1 MKAIPLTAFPRV
13 VSGRNGV
20 KKLRVN
26 KRVPAVIY
34 GRCRSEPQNLELK
47 QKEIEDLIEHS
58 VSENVLIDL
67 KIEGDTAPS
76 RLALLREV
84 QHHPVTGRVLH
95 VDLHEIGEQ
104 ERVTVMVP
112 VETTGEAVGV
122 KTGGGVLEHVLFTLK
137 VRGLAKDIP
146 EIITVDVSHLDIGQ
160 AIHIG
165 DITPPPGVELVGD
178 KQITVIAVSA
188 PVSEAEETAAEA
200 AAATELAEPEVLREK
215 KEEAPSEEEAAEK
228 GSAKAAAK
236 GGEKAPE
243 KAPAKGAE
251 KAPEKAAE
259 KKPEKGK

>member
-1 MKAIPLTAFPRV
+1 

-20 KKLRVN
+20 KTLRAN

-67 KIEGDTAPS
+67 KIEGDTVPN

-146 EIITVDVSHLDIGQ
+146 EVITVDVSHLDIGQ

-188 PVSEAEETAAEA
+188 PVSEAEETAAAAEA
-200 AAATELAEPEVLREK
+200 TAELAEPEVLREK
-215 KEEAPSEEEAAEK
+215 KEEAPSEGEAPAEK
-228 GSAKAAAK
+228 GSAKTAAK

-251 KAPEKAAE
+251 KSGEKAEE
-259 KKPEKGK
+259 KKPEKAKKSEKAK